1 MNFSFATDRT
11 LGKLA
16 KWLRLM
22 GFDTICE
29 TDVSSNWFYEH
40 LDETRVLLTRTGK
53 IRQRFAARRLIFIE
67 ANDLFEQLAQVV
79 DDLAITFNE
88 IRPFSRCIECN
99 TPIVNIGKETVYG
112 LVPDYVWETHDN
124 FSLCRQCER
133 IFWRGSHTERS
144 MDRIKRLFDEDS
156 PETSHETS

>member
-16 KWLRLM
+16 KWLRLL
-22 GFDTICE
+22 GFDTIYE
-29 TDVSSNWFYEH
+29 KDVSSNRFYEH

-53 IRQRFAARRLIFIE
+53 IRQRFAARRMIFIE

-79 DDLAITFNE
+79 DDLAITFND

-112 LVPDYVWETHDN
+112 LVPDYIWQSHDE
-124 FSLCRQCER
+124 FHRCRQCER
-133 IFWRGSHTERS
+133 IYWAGSHVEKS
-144 MDRIKRLFDEDS
+144 MEKIERLFS
-156 PETSHETS
+156 